1 MELIG
6 ILIII
11 LGFALKLDTI
21 AVVVSAGVV
30 TGLVAHMDIVQI
42 LSTLGEAFVTNR
54 TTCLFM
60 LTLPVIGLCERYG
73 LKAKAVMLIEKAKG
87 LSTGTLLSGY
97 SFIREATIA
106 AGVALG
112 GHPQFVRPLISPM
125 AESAA
130 TVKYGK
136 LDEKD
141 LDKIKAHSALADNI
155 GNFFGQNLFLA
166 AGGLLLIKGVM
177 EQLGYSVELTDMV
190 LYGLPTAVC
199 AYIVNFIRFIIFEK
213 TIQASV
219 ARDEADMKAGKLV
232 PNELNILV
240 TPEELKKEA
249 E

>member
-30 TGLVAHMDIVQI
+30 TGLVAHMNIVEI

-73 LKAKAVMLIEKAKG
+73 LKSKAVMLIEKAKG

-136 LDEKD
+136 LEEND

-155 GNFFGQNLFLA
+155 GNFFGQNLFMA
-166 AGGLLLIKGVM
+166 NSGILLIVGTLDS
-177 EQLGYSVELTDMV
+177 LGMTVDPMALTKAAIPVAIIAFV
-190 LYGLPTAVC
+190 LCV
-199 AYIVNFIRFIIFEK
+199 
-213 TIQASV
+213 
-219 ARDEADMKAGKLV
+219 GK
-232 PNELNILV
+232 NIL
-240 TPEELKKEA
+240 LDRQLSRKYNSKNNDLGGNK
-249 E
+249 

>member
-30 TGLVAHMDIVQI
+30 TGFVANMSIVEI
-42 LSTLGEAFVTNR
+42 LSTLGDAFVANR

-73 LKAKAVMLIEKAKG
+73 LKAKAVMLIEKAKS
-87 LSTGTLLSGY
+87 LSTGILLSGY
-97 SFIREATIA
+97 EFIRQVTIA
-106 AGVALG
+106 MGVTLG

-130 TVKYGK
+130 IVKYGE

-141 LDKIKAHSALADNI
+141 IDKIKAHSALADNI
-155 GNFFGQNLFLA
+155 GNFFGQNLFMA
-166 AGGLLLIKGVM
+166 SAGILLIAGTLETLGITVDPMALSKASIPVAIIAFVLCVGKNLLLDK
-177 EQLGYSVELTDMV
+177 QLS
-190 LYGLPTAVC
+190 
-199 AYIVNFIRFIIFEK
+199 
-213 TIQASV
+213 
-219 ARDEADMKAGKLV
+219 
-232 PNELNILV
+232 
-240 TPEELKKEA
+240 KKYNSKNKDLGGNK
-249 E
+249 

>member
-73 LKAKAVMLIEKAKG
+73 LKAKG

-136 LDEKD
+136 LEEKD

-155 GNFFGQNLFLA
+155 GNFFGQNLFMA
-166 AGGLLLIKGVM
+166 NSGILLIVGTLDS
-177 EQLGYSVELTDMV
+177 LGMTVEPMALTKAAIPVAIIAFV
-190 LYGLPTAVC
+190 LCV
-199 AYIVNFIRFIIFEK
+199 
-213 TIQASV
+213 
-219 ARDEADMKAGKLV
+219 GK
-232 PNELNILV
+232 NIL
-240 TPEELKKEA
+240 LDRQLSRKYNSKNNDLGGNK
-249 E
+249 

>member
-73 LKAKAVMLIEKAKG
+73 LKSKAVMLIEKAKG

-136 LDEKD
+136 LEEKD

-155 GNFFGQNLFLA
+155 
-166 AGGLLLIKGVM
+166 LLIVGTLDS
-177 EQLGYSVELTDMV
+177 LGMTVDPMALTKAAIPVAIIAFV
-190 LYGLPTAVC
+190 LCV
-199 AYIVNFIRFIIFEK
+199 
-213 TIQASV
+213 
-219 ARDEADMKAGKLV
+219 GK
-232 PNELNILV
+232 NIL
-240 TPEELKKEA
+240 LDRQLSRKYNSKNNDLGGNK
-249 E
+249 